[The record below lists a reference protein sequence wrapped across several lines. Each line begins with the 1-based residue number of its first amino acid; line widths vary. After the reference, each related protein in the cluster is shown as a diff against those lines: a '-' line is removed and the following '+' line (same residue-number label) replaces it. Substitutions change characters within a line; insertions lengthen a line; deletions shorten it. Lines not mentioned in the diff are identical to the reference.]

1 MIWTIIVFNIFTGQQ
16 VELAVFPDEVQC
28 RAALPAYR
36 QHYDYPKLMVW
47 CKERKPPM
55 KGE

>member
-1 MIWTIIVFNIFTGQQ
+1 MIWAIIVYNIVTMQQ

-47 CKERKPPM
+47 CKK
-55 KGE
+55 KDD